1 MTKNFRLLAAS
12 CVALLGLVFGMQ
24 HCVAGSC
31 ETGDLDNPIPIPGC
45 FYVSRD
51 TAVNGHAAAQ
61 LNSTGEAGRI
71 RGLKFSQDVAI
82 LDFDGVAIRDYI
94 EANPGVVSA
103 EFFIHVADRL
113 DNGQNVI
120 SSKGVVGGDVGIQ
133 TVESLNDWAEGN
145 GDTSGAARNWSI
157 DVNHPERTAATYF
170 YASTLLDSSGNLD
183 NAGSLE
189 WVDPDSGPYT
199 FTSRAADHAAWGVTD
214 TVGGGGT
221 GDNPTPEF
229 TNSAKFTPAG
239 LLNSW
244 GNGEHTGIALD
255 AAIVNA
261 IAYDENNRGIRLG
274 ETFLAGGALDNGV
287 GSNWRFYDKDNGSTN
302 NSTPYLQ
309 LTISA
314 GEPGD
319 FDFDS
324 DVDGAD
330 FLEWQRGTHTAG
342 DLTLWQ
348 DNYGTGVSLQASVS
362 SVPEPSSIAL
372 LALSSALLFTRR
384 NSRK

>member
-31 ETGDLDNPIPIPGC
+31 DTGLDENNDPIPIPGC

-51 TAVNGHAAAQ
+51 TAVNGHASAQ
-61 LNSTGEAGRI
+61 LSSAGEAGRV

-82 LDFDGVAIRDYI
+82 LDFDGDAIRDYI

-103 EFFIHVADRL
+103 EFFIQVADRVPL
-113 DNGQNVI
+113 TPSEIITQGIIAN
-120 SSKGVVGGDVGIQ
+120 DVGIQ

-145 GDTSGAARNWSI
+145 GNTSGAARNWDNGTS
-157 DVNHPERTAATYF
+157 AATYF
-170 YASTLLDSSGNLD
+170 YAATALNNFGNLD
-183 NAGSLE
+183 NGASLE

-199 FTSRAADHAAWGVTD
+199 FTSRAADHAAWGVTN

-229 TNSAKFTPAG
+229 TNSAKFTPAA

-244 GNGEHTGIALD
+244 GNGEHTGVALD
-255 AAIVNA
+255 AAIVDA

-274 ETFLAGGALDNGV
+274 ETFLAGGALDNGA
-287 GSNWRFYDKDNGSTN
+287 GSNWRLYDKDNGSSN
-302 NSTPYLQ
+302 NLTPYLQ
-309 LTISA
+309 LTITA

-348 DNYGTGVSLQASVS
+348 DNYGTGSSLQASVA

-372 LALSSALLFTRR
+372 LALSSALLFARR